1 MLQIKLIGEESMN
14 LLEQARDK
22 FTKWRDCRSKVN
34 EKFPEEL
41 LELACECTYKYGK
54 TIVIKELGIGS
65 YRLADAMLV
74 YPSNSFQ
81 ESQTEPTIKKENIAT
96 EEVEFQ
102 EISITKINDEFSIK
116 DKVVHE
122 NIRGPNPVKEQ
133 IFSFDKIQEQEILF
147 ELESKL
153 GFRIKIFSK
162 LESVHRNLISCFLD
176 VRN

>member
-1 MLQIKLIGEESMN
+1 MN

-22 FTKWRDCRSKVN
+22 FTKWRDCRNKVN

-65 YRLADAMLV
+65 YRLSDAMLV
-74 YPSNSFQ
+74 YPQNYFEEFQ
-81 ESQTEPTIKKENIAT
+81 PKPALQKENIAT

-102 EISITKINDEFSIK
+102 EISITKTNNEFSIK
-116 DKVVHE
+116 DKVFLE
-122 NIRGPNPVKEQ
+122 NIQESNPVQEQ
-133 IFSFDKIQEQEILF
+133 IFSFDKILEQEILF

-153 GFRIKIFSK
+153 GFRIKVFSK